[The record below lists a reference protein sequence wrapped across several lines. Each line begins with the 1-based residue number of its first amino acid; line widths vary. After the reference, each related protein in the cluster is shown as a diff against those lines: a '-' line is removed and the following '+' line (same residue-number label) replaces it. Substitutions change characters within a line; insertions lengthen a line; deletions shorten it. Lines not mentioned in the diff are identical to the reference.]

1 MEGNARANL
10 IISGRVQGVYFRA
23 ETQRAAQRI
32 GVTGWVRNKR
42 DGSVEA
48 EVEGAKKD
56 VMALIDWCRS
66 GSPLS
71 RVDNV
76 EVTWGGYRDALDAFE
91 VRF

>member
-1 MEGNARANL
+1 MQDNARAHL

-23 ETQRAAQRI
+23 ETQRAALRI

-42 DGSVEA
+42 DGTVEA
-48 EVEGAKKD
+48 DVEGAKKD
-56 VMALIDWCRS
+56 VMALIEWCKS

-71 RVDNV
+71 RVDKV
-76 EVTWGGYRDALDAFE
+76 DVTWKDYRGSSNTFE